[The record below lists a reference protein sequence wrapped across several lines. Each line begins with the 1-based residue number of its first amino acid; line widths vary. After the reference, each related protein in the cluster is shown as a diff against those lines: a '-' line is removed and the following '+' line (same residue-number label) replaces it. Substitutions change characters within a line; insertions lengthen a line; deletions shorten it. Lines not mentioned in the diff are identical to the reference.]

1 MTPFR
6 CAATALAVLVL
17 LSILSRTAASESTLG
32 VFGLD
37 QLRRSANRLLADARR
52 RHQAC
57 RQDRGLVEALRD
69 NLEAAACCRAAQ
81 LVLQQAGLRQSSELL
96 DLMADV
102 QEEAEYL
109 NAELAEYSELTRSG
123 A

>member
-1 MTPFR
+1 
-6 CAATALAVLVL
+6 
-17 LSILSRTAASESTLG
+17 
-32 VFGLD
+32 
-37 QLRRSANRLLADARR
+37 
-52 RHQAC
+52 
-57 RQDRGLVEALRD
+57 
-69 NLEAAACCRAAQ
+69 LEAAACCRAAQ